1 MPDDVLTFEQLR
13 EIQKKEQQ
21 EDTLS
26 PLDREFFSNAEK
38 YLGRKKRLGD
48 YHSEKEY
55 REAKHI
61 IEDIVDSRQKKII
74 RLAFLSTKADITVQ
88 NLLPEEE
95 HLFDK
100 VQESI
105 KDHRERIEEDV
116 FKEAITAEETSIEE
130 PVTSGETESEDEE
143 ETAEGSGEPAS
154 EGEAGQETEDRSES
168 EEPED
173 DGDELVFGD
182 DDGSDTDE
190 ETPEEDDGDDDSPD
204 VPDGK
209 ERVRVLDDVPEFMGV
224 DLESYGPFEEGDV
237 VTVPEDN
244 ADVLVEQGN
253 ADVLD

>member
-13 EIQKKEQQ
+13 EIQKKEQ
-21 EDTLS
+21 EDDTLS

-74 RLAFLSTKADITVQ
+74 RLAFLSTKADITVE
-88 NLLPEEE
+88 NLLPEEK
-95 HLFDK
+95 HLFNK
-100 VQESI
+100 VKENI

-116 FKEAITAEETSIEE
+116 FKEAITSEETSIEE
-130 PVTSGETESEDEE
+130 PVESEDDGDNEEE
-143 ETAEGSGEPAS
+143 ET
-154 EGEAGQETEDRSES
+154 ETT
-168 EEPED
+168 EEPIED
-173 DGDELVFGD
+173 DEDDGSTEEDATDTGDELVFGD
-182 DDGSDTDE
+182 GDGSDTEDGQ
-190 ETPEEDDGDDDSPD
+190 PDEDDGDDDTTD

-209 ERVRVLDDVPEFMGV
+209 ERVRLLDDVPEFMGV

-253 ADVLD
+253 AEVLD